1 MHKHTGC
8 ICLTFLHCVFSN
20 VSSNHLPELMHN
32 HTGCICL
39 TFPQCVFSNVSSIF
53 LPRLVYSRIGSIYLK
68 KASQITCLLQ
78 FLIDPS
84 PCLLQEHLPDLSRR
98 QVHPQVSLLMMSSV
112 TRMCKCNQSNQLR
125 NEIAALRRAP
135 FFNFSSSL
143 NVSRMEAIHHS
154 FNHRRLK
161 HCRTPSLKVMR
172 QEGNPSRMEEI
183 L

>member
-1 MHKHTGC
+1 MFYSQKLAKYIQLANLRVLASLRVYTNLFTFIIINLNRSWGEGDYRKHRKKLLFC
-8 ICLTFLHCVFSN
+8 FFH
-20 VSSNHLPELMHN
+20 
-32 HTGCICL
+32 
-39 TFPQCVFSNVSSIF
+39 SI
-53 LPRLVYSRIGSIYLK
+53 L
-68 KASQITCLLQ
+68 A
-78 FLIDPS
+78 
-84 PCLLQEHLPDLSRR
+84 
-98 QVHPQVSLLMMSSV
+98 VHG
-112 TRMCKCNQSNQLR
+112 SNQLR

-154 FNHRRLK
+154 FNHRRLR

>member
-1 MHKHTGC
+1 MVQSTSSSSSPNIVINYC
-8 ICLTFLHCVFSN
+8 FAFSLN
-20 VSSNHLPELMHN
+20 SS
-32 HTGCICL
+32 GA
-39 TFPQCVFSNVSSIF
+39 
-53 LPRLVYSRIGSIYLK
+53 RD
-68 KASQITCLLQ
+68 ASQIACLIQ

-125 NEIAALRRAP
+125 NEIAALRNAP

-154 FNHRRLK
+154 FNHRMLK

-183 L
+183 YINYRINFELK